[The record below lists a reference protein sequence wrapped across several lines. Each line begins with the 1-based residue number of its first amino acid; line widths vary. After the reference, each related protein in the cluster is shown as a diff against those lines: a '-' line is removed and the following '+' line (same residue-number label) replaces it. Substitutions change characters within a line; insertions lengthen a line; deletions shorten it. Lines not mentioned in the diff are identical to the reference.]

1 MSILSNKSSCR
12 LLGISISSLS
22 ISDAVEFAISGGL
35 ILAPSGPG
43 LCDLETEQ
51 NYREALENADL
62 NLPDSGLAILLTRI
76 LGLGKLPRTSGLGFL
91 EALLQKPILQ
101 EPDATFWVMPSEEAQ
116 KRNTAWLNSKGFSI
130 SKEDSYV
137 APMYS
142 RSGTV
147 YDQTLLETLVE
158 KRPLFV
164 FICTG
169 SGTQEK
175 LGFWLK
181 QNLPYRPTICCI
193 GAAIGFLSGDQ
204 IRIPKWADHLC
215 LGWLLRCLSEP
226 GKFIPR
232 YAKAMR
238 LIWLILRYRD
248 KAPPMREI

>member
-22 ISDAVEFAISGGL
+22 ISDAVAQALSSGL

-43 LCDLETEQ
+43 LCDLETDPY
-51 NYREALENADL
+51 YREALENADI
-62 NLPDSGLAILLTRI
+62 NLPDSGLAILLAHI

-91 EALLQKPILQ
+91 EALLQNPALR
-101 EPDATFWVMPSEEAQ
+101 EPNATSWVMPTNEAQ
-116 KRNTAWLNSKGFSI
+116 KRNTAWLKSKGFLI

-142 RSGTV
+142 RSGPV
-147 YDQTLLETLVE
+147 YDHALLETLVE
-158 KRPLFV
+158 KRPPFI

-193 GAAIGFLSGDQ
+193 GAAIGFLSGYQ
-204 IRIPKWADHLC
+204 IRIPKWADRLC
-215 LGWLLRCLSEP
+215 LGWFLRCLSAP
-226 GKFIPR
+226 TKFIPR
-232 YAKAMR
+232 YAKATR

-248 KAPPMREI
+248 KAPSMREI

>member
-1 MSILSNKSSCR
+1 

-22 ISDAVEFAISGGL
+22 ISDTVAQALSGGL

-43 LCDLETEQ
+43 LCDLETDMH
-51 NYREALENADL
+51 YRQALENADL
-62 NLPDSGLAILLTRI
+62 NLPDSGLANLLARI
-76 LGLGKLPRTSGLGFL
+76 LGLGHLPRTSGLGFL
-91 EALLQKPILQ
+91 EALLEKSVLR
-101 EPDATFWVMPSEEAQ
+101 EPNATFWIMPSEEAQ
-116 KRNTAWLNSKGFSI
+116 TRNTAWLNSKGFSI

-158 KRPLFV
+158 KRRPFI

-204 IRIPKWADHLC
+204 IRIPKWADRLC
-215 LGWLLRCLSEP
+215 LGWLLRCISAP
-226 GKFIPR
+226 TKFIPR
-232 YAKAMR
+232 YAKATR

-248 KAPPMREI
+248 KAPLIREN

>member
-1 MSILSNKSSCR
+1 M
-12 LLGISISSLS
+12 LGISISSLS
-22 ISDAVEFAISGGL
+22 ISDTVAQALSGGL

-43 LCDLETEQ
+43 LCDLETDMH
-51 NYREALENADL
+51 YRQALENADL

-91 EALLQKPILQ
+91 EALLQNPALR
-101 EPDATFWVMPSEEAQ
+101 EANATFWVMPSEEAQ
-116 KRNTAWLNSKGFSI
+116 KRNIAWLKSKQIPVEEQNCFIAPLYPRIGPVI
-130 SKEDSYV
+130 DS
-137 APMYS
+137 
-142 RSGTV
+142 
-147 YDQTLLETLVE
+147 DLLAAIIKL
-158 KRPLFV
+158 KPLFV

-181 QNLPYRPTICCI
+181 QNLSYRPTISCI

-204 IRIPKWADHLC
+204 IRIPKWADRLC

-226 GKFIPR
+226 TKFIPR

-248 KAPPMREI
+248 KAPPMRKI